1 MFNNYIYLDKIN
13 PHQELYHGSLTLGLY
28 QAIWCIAIYYISN
41 FNTIPLIIMCN
52 GLNYHLAPNTVS
64 RFIDIIFNGLVVLY
78 FNVVHGNSIIYLLS
92 FYLIIFYLFS
102 IVVNATQKM
111 RTQINYHLV
120 TVQTIGFITLAC
132 ALC

>member
-1 MFNNYIYLDKIN
+1 
-13 PHQELYHGSLTLGLY
+13 
-28 QAIWCIAIYYISN
+28 
-41 FNTIPLIIMCN
+41 MCN

-102 IVVNATQKM
+102 IVVNSTQKM
-111 RTQINYHLV
+111 RTIINYQLV